1 LKHALDIGF
10 IALTDAAPLIVAHE
24 RGFFAE
30 EGLDVSLRR
39 EVSWATIRDK
49 VAAGVYQGAHM
60 LAPMAIA
67 TSCGIGSEPAGIIA
81 PLSLNANAAA
91 LGVSARLAEAMAT
104 ADPTNPGSPA
114 AFADAVSRHRAP
126 RGPAV
131 SFGVVFPYSLHNYML
146 RSWVVAAGLDP
157 DRDMRIVIAPPTSI
171 AARLRAGEIDGF
183 CVGAPWSAACEAEAG
198 AAIVLTA
205 AEFRAGAPDKVL
217 GLSQSWADAER
228 EATRAVTRAVI
239 RAGLWADEPENA
251 GELAALLSQTGF
263 VNAPKEL
270 IASNLGAGP
279 KSIAFARD
287 ATAFP
292 WRSDALWIV
301 EQMRKWGQF
310 PENADSSAA
319 TECYRPDL
327 FREAAAALGVAAPLE
342 DVRPDPA
349 RSDS

>member
-1 LKHALDIGF
+1 MKHALDIGF
-10 IALTDAAPLIVAHE
+10 VALTDAAPLIVARE

-67 TSCGIGSEPAGIIA
+67 TSCGIGSEPAGVVV
-81 PLSLNANAAA
+81 PLSLNANSAA
-91 LGVSARLAEAMAT
+91 LGVSARLSESMAA
-104 ADPTNPGSPA
+104 ADPVNPRSPA
-114 AFADAVSRHRAP
+114 AFASAVARHRAP

-146 RSWVVAAGLDP
+146 RNWAVAAGLDP

-183 CVGAPWSAACEAEAG
+183 CVGAPWSAVCEAKAG
-198 AAIVLTA
+198 ASIVLTA
-205 AEFRAGAPDKVL
+205 AELRIGAPDKVL
-217 GLSQSWADAER
+217 GLSQTWADAEP
-228 EATRAVTRAVI
+228 EAAIAFTRAVI
-239 RAGLWADEPENA
+239 RAGLWADASENSD
-251 GELAALLSQTGF
+251 ELAALLSRPNH
-263 VNAPKEL
+263 VDAPKEL
-270 IASNLGAGP
+270 IARGLGTAP
-279 KSIAFARD
+279 ASIAFARN

-301 EQMRKWGQF
+301 DQMRTWGQF
-310 PENADSSAA
+310 PANADSSAA
-319 TECYRPDL
+319 IGCYRPDM
-327 FREAAAALGVAAPLE
+327 FREAASALGVSAPPE
-342 DVRPDPA
+342 DTRTEPA
-349 RSDS
+349 SS